1 VSNVMLIGN
10 GPTAFTALQSLT
22 ERLTVSG
29 LCREPGHADAA
40 DEVVRFAQAAHI
52 PIFTDTSPPGIH
64 RALGICRPDGV
75 VVSSYNR
82 ILTGEMLGSCHF
94 INVHYAPLP
103 RYRGR
108 ACVNWAV
115 INGEPFAAISIHE
128 LVPALDAGNLLFQQL
143 VPIDEADT
151 IGTLYERLNE
161 LQRIHLGQTVEQYF
175 GGFRGTAQLQA
186 DASYGC
192 TRLPADG
199 RIAWDSPTR
208 AVDRLVKALTDPFPG
223 AYTYLD
229 GRRLIVWRAE
239 VVTDAPRYDGRIPGR
254 VIAIDR
260 TTGSVDVLTSDGIV
274 RLLEVELDEG
284 ARIKPASVIRSV
296 RTTLGLSSE
305 HLLARIEQLEHQLRT
320 LSATHA
326 PSSAAESTDIPAA
339 R

>member
-1 VSNVMLIGN
+1 MLIGN

-22 ERLTVSG
+22 ERFTVSG

-40 DEVVRFAQAAHI
+40 DEVVRFAQTAQI

-64 RALGICRPDGV
+64 RAIGLSRPDGV

-82 ILTGEMLGSCHF
+82 ILTGEILESCHF

-143 VPIDEADT
+143 VPIDESDT
-151 IGTLYERLNE
+151 ISTLYERLNE
-161 LQRIHLGQTVEQYF
+161 LQRIHLGKTVEQYF
-175 GGFRGTAQLQA
+175 GGFRGTPQLQA

-192 TRLPADG
+192 TRLPDDG
-199 RIAWDSPTR
+199 RIAWESPTR
-208 AVDRLVKALTDPFPG
+208 AVDRLVKALTEPFPG
-223 AYTYLD
+223 AYTYLH

-239 VVTDAPRYDGRIPGR
+239 IVIDAPRYDGRIPGR

-284 ARIKPASVIRSV
+284 TRIKPASVIRSV

-305 HLLARIEQLEHQLRT
+305 HLLARIEQLERQLRT
-320 LSATHA
+320 LSASPA
-326 PSSAAESTDIPAA
+326 PSSAGESTDIPAA